1 MPRVSFIKFIE
12 KHPGMNFHRQQEQN
26 HLEIIFIHSLNLNIM
41 KKQIISLLVL
51 IFACTQVFA
60 QVAINADGS
69 LPDNSA
75 ILDVKSTTQGLLIP
89 KMGQSQRDAI
99 VNPAQG
105 LLIFQRPTSTGF
117 YYNAGTPAA
126 PTWYKINAS
135 DPTAP
140 VSQFWDITGNSG
152 TDPSINFIGTQD
164 NVPLVFKVNNQ
175 LAGKIENGSHN
186 TSFGYQSNYLNS
198 AGTDNVAS
206 GYQALYS
213 NKSGIK
219 NCATGSQALFSITS
233 GMGNVANGYQALY
246 SDTSGSRNIAHG
258 YLTLYSNTS
267 GWDNTANGA
276 QAMYSNTTGH
286 QNTADGKDALVL
298 NTTGYQN
305 VANGSEALYDNY
317 TGSQN
322 VASGFRALFYNQS
335 GTNNTATGMNS
346 LYWNSGGNFNTAEG
360 RDALSLNYTG
370 SYNTAVGYNSGT
382 SGSFNNTISIGNNG
396 WPNAFHNQAFI
407 GNQSTIYIGGWVGW
421 STFTDSRIK
430 DNVREDVKGLDF
442 ITRLRPVTYH
452 QNLKAIAEFTG
463 NKDSTDYPEKN
474 EVEKIKY
481 SGFLAQE
488 VAQAA
493 SESGYEFSG
502 INAPRN
508 SRELYSL
515 SYEQFV
521 VPLVKA
527 VQELNATNAELK
539 QEISQLTLRIEKL
552 ENK

>member
-1 MPRVSFIKFIE
+1 
-12 KHPGMNFHRQQEQN
+12 
-26 HLEIIFIHSLNLNIM
+26 
-41 KKQIISLLVL
+41 
-51 IFACTQVFA
+51 
-60 QVAINADGS
+60 
-69 LPDNSA
+69 
-75 ILDVKSTTQGLLIP
+75 
-89 KMGQSQRDAI
+89 
-99 VNPAQG
+99 
-105 LLIFQRPTSTGF
+105 
-117 YYNAGTPAA
+117 
-126 PTWYKINAS
+126 
-135 DPTAP
+135 
-140 VSQFWDITGNSG
+140 
-152 TDPSINFIGTQD
+152 
-164 NVPLVFKVNNQ
+164 
-175 LAGKIENGSHN
+175 
-186 TSFGYQSNYLNS
+186 
-198 AGTDNVAS
+198 
-206 GYQALYS
+206 
-213 NKSGIK
+213 
-219 NCATGSQALFSITS
+219 
-233 GMGNVANGYQALY
+233 
-246 SDTSGSRNIAHG
+246 
-258 YLTLYSNTS
+258 
-267 GWDNTANGA
+267 
-276 QAMYSNTTGH
+276 
-286 QNTADGKDALVL
+286 
-298 NTTGYQN
+298 
-305 VANGSEALYDNY
+305 
-317 TGSQN
+317 
-322 VASGFRALFYNQS
+322 
-335 GTNNTATGMNS
+335 MNS

-493 SESGYEFSG
+493 SESGYDFSG
-502 INAPRN
+502 INTPRN